1 MCQHVLMAAS
11 TPFDHW
17 WPDEWK
23 RAWTEL
29 VSLSGAAGT
38 LMGMPF
44 PLTLPGDPFGAIVDA
59 VRARLIGKNRTF
71 LVKGH
76 DLTMVLDDISVE
88 GTDLARSMG
97 QYGEVRIAG
106 RDIEWESG
114 RLDQVEIRARNV
126 HLWPGASP
134 TLVAAPVLW
143 EVDIPASFASSWLA
157 TVEPRFDLAIG
168 VSSPHIGLAGRAAPW
183 ARLEVEAAGEG
194 RSILLRPRALRVG
207 SRRLPLRLPAY
218 HVSLA
223 ASLPSDVVL
232 TSVEP
237 HSAGVVMRG
246 FVSEWRRSLSQ
257 GDVER
262 FVAALRTGQGRIDI

>member
-1 MCQHVLMAAS
+1 MCQHVPMAAA
-11 TPFDHW
+11 TPFDRW

-23 RAWTEL
+23 RTWTEL
-29 VSLSGAAGT
+29 LSLSPAGA

-44 PLTLPGDPFGAIVDA
+44 AQTLPGDPFGAIVDA

-71 LVKGH
+71 RVKGR
-76 DLTMVLDDISVE
+76 DLTMVLDDISVD

-97 QYGEVRIAG
+97 QYGEVRIAAH
-106 RDIEWESG
+106 DIEWEG
-114 RLDQVEIRARNV
+114 GQLEQMEIRARNV
-126 HLWPGASP
+126 HLWPGTAP

-143 EVDIPASFASSWLA
+143 EVNIRASFASSWLA
-157 TVEPRFDLAIG
+157 TVEPRFDLAIDA
-168 VSSPHIGLAGRAAPW
+168 SSPHIGLAGRAPW
-183 ARLEVEAAGEG
+183 ARVEVEAASEG
-194 RSILLRPRALRVG
+194 RSILLRPRRLRLG

-223 ASLPSDVVL
+223 SLPSDVVL

-237 HSAGVVMRG
+237 LPAGIVMRG
-246 FVSEWRRSLSQ
+246 FVGEWRRSLSQ

-262 FVAALRTGQGRIDI
+262 FVAVLRAGQGRIDI

>member
-1 MCQHVLMAAS
+1 MCQHVPMPAS
-11 TPFDHW
+11 TPFDRW

-23 RAWTEL
+23 RTWTEL
-29 VSLSGAAGT
+29 LSLAPAAGA
-38 LMGMPF
+38 LMGL
-44 PLTLPGDPFGAIVDA
+44 PLPQTLPGDPFGAIIDA

-71 LVKGH
+71 RVKGR
-76 DLTMVLDDISVE
+76 DLTMVLDDISVD

-97 QYGEVRIAG
+97 QYGEVRIAA
-106 RDIEWESG
+106 RAVEWEGG
-114 RLDQVEIRARNV
+114 RLERMEIRARNV
-126 HLWPGASP
+126 HLRPGAAP

-157 TVEPRFDLAIG
+157 AVEPRFDLAIG
-168 VSSPHIGLAGRAAPW
+168 ASGAYIGLAGRAPW
-183 ARLEVEAAGEG
+183 ARVEVETGGEG
-194 RSILLRPRALRVG
+194 RSILLRPRALHVG

-218 HVSLA
+218 HVSL

-262 FVAALRTGQGRIDI
+262 LVTVLRAGQGRIDI

>member
-11 TPFDHW
+11 TPFDRS

-23 RAWTEL
+23 RTWTEL
-29 VSLSGAAGT
+29 LSLSRAAGA

-44 PLTLPGDPFGAIVDA
+44 PVTLPGDPFGAIVDA

-71 LVKGH
+71 RVKGR
-76 DLTMVLDDISVE
+76 DLTMVLDELSVD

-106 RDIEWESG
+106 RDIEWEGG
-114 RLDQVEIRARNV
+114 RLDQMEIRARNV
-126 HLWPGASP
+126 HLRPGASP

-143 EVDIPASFASSWLA
+143 EVNIPASFASSWLA
-157 TVEPRFDLAIG
+157 TVEPRIDLAIG
-168 VSSPHIGLAGRAAPW
+168 ASSPHIGLAGRAPW
-183 ARLEVEAAGEG
+183 ARMEVEAAGEG

-207 SRRLPLRLPAY
+207 GRRMPLRLPAY

-223 ASLPSDVVL
+223 ASLPSDVAL

-237 HSAGVVMRG
+237 HSAGVVIRG

-257 GDVER
+257 GDIER
-262 FVAALRTGQGRIDI
+262 FVAMLRTGQGRIDI